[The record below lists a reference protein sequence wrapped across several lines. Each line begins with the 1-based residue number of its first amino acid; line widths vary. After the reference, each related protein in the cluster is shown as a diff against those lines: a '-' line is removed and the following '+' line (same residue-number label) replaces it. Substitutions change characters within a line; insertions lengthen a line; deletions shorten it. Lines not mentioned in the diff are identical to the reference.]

1 MMYQLN
7 AQSAPESPISHL
19 CTFFLLNTLATT
31 AATMIATIIT
41 SVVIKT
47 TTFIGPRHHAGATH
61 FLRCVF
67 VFTGAFSSDWV
78 GITPNIPPGCV

>member
-1 MMYQLN
+1 
-7 AQSAPESPISHL
+7 
-19 CTFFLLNTLATT
+19 
-31 AATMIATIIT
+31 MIATIIT

-61 FLRCVF
+61 FLRGVF
-67 VFTGAFSSDWV
+67 VFTGVFSSDWA